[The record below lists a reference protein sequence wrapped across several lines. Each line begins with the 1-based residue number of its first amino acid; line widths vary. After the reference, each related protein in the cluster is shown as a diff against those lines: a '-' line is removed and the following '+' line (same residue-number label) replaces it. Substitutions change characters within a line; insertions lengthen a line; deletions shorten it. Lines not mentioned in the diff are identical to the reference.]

1 MTQQIEAPDFSV
13 GEDPANLLIRVDS
26 GKYMETV
33 YGYGE
38 MVYNETSKMLDYSVH
53 ISPLIVNGIQREVD
67 KMLPEELA
75 EFYST
80 VATPIIEDLRR
91 ELLETTPQ

>member
-38 MVYNETSKMLDYSVH
+38 MVYNESTKTLDYTVH
-53 ISPLIVNGIQREVD
+53 ISPLVVNGIQRDVGA
-67 KMLPEELA
+67 MLPVEIED
-75 EFYST
+75 FYKV